1 MDLLPPTG
9 WGDVA
14 RRSDLEAL
22 RQEVRHDLDHGL
34 AGLELRLE
42 HSIRDQVR
50 GSLYANL
57 GVMTA
62 LAAIVVAAVRI

>member
-1 MDLLPPTG
+1 MDLLPPVG

-14 RRSDLEAL
+14 RRSDLDAL
-22 RQEVRHDLDHGL
+22 RVELRHDLDHGL

-42 HSIRDQVR
+42 RSIRDQVR

-62 LAAIVVAAVRI
+62 LAAVVVAAVQL